1 MRTPWEAG
9 VFVYRNDHVLLMH
22 RTDDRYW
29 HVVAGVV
36 EYGEAIADAA
46 RRELR
51 EESGLI
57 GVELLDLGSPVTYP
71 ITQALRQRYDYPAD
85 LDAVTVHS
93 FAAAPTISLT
103 TGTAIFPKACCSSPV
118 TTPRRTLLLRSTVAI
133 ASRQCR
139 VGFPS
144 AATTSKSS
152 TVVLSISAES
162 SLCRKRRSPCRPTT
176 AASGPQS
183 DHE

>member
-1 MRTPWEAG
+1 MRTPWEVG
-9 VFVYRNDHVLLMH
+9 VFVYREDHVLMTH

-71 ITQALRQRYDYPAD
+71 ITSALRQQYDYPAD
-85 LDAVTVHS
+85 LDAVAVHS
-93 FAAAPTISLT
+93 FAAEAPSGWEPTLNEEHDEYRWAT
-103 TGTAIFPKACCSSPV
+103 VDEAV
-118 TTPRRTLLLRSTVAI
+118 TLLHWPEAREAVRRLAARLMT
-133 ASRQCR
+133 
-139 VGFPS
+139 S
-144 AATTSKSS
+144 A
-152 TVVLSISAES
+152 
-162 SLCRKRRSPCRPTT
+162 
-176 AASGPQS
+176 
-183 DHE
+183 

>member
-9 VFVYRNDHVLLMH
+9 VFVYRDDRVLVMH

-57 GVELLDLGSPVTYP
+57 GAELLDLGPPVTYP
-71 ITQALRQRYDYPAD
+71 ITPALREHYDYPPD
-85 LDAVTVHS
+85 LHEVTTYS
-93 FAAAPTISLT
+93 FAAEAPAGWEPTLNEEHDEYRWAT
-103 TGTAIFPKACCSSPV
+103 VDEAVALLHWPEAREAV
-118 TTPRRTLLLRSTVAI
+118 RRLAARLMT
-133 ASRQCR
+133 
-139 VGFPS
+139 S
-144 AATTSKSS
+144 A
-152 TVVLSISAES
+152 
-162 SLCRKRRSPCRPTT
+162 
-176 AASGPQS
+176 
-183 DHE
+183 